1 MKRFLTALCIAF
13 FSIQAFSAAA
23 VAPIIA
29 AAVAHQNATSEA
41 NKERKNADLQAKVV
55 TNIVQSGL
63 TVDADSGHVIIR
75 CLWQKGG
82 LCKIRGG
89 KEGEGFISRRTDLIL
104 TPQEFAEREGYKKV
118 HRITLL
124 PLYHD
129 DWLALDVSKE

>member
-1 MKRFLTALCIAF
+1 MYCV
-13 FSIQAFSAAA
+13 FSIQAFSAAT

-29 AAVAHQNATSEA
+29 AAVAHQNATSKA

-75 CLWQKGG
+75 CLWVKGG
-82 LCKIRGG
+82 LCKIPEGK
-89 KEGEGFISRRTDLIL
+89 KEGDGFFTRKTDLIL

-124 PLYHD
+124 PLYRE